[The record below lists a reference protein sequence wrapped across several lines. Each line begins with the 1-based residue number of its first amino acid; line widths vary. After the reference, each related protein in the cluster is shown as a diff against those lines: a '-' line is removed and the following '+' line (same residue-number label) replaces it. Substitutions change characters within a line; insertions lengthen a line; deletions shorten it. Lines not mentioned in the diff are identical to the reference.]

1 MENFRKKVIKRIRI
15 LTAFILIFCVYIVL
29 DVFFIRNNIDSENF
43 INSFQFGLMFG
54 LEMLAIINL
63 IKLNKVVKSDKKLK
77 LLYNKENDE
86 RLKLIRSK
94 AGMPL
99 LLINSVIMIISG
111 IILGYFNTI
120 IFLTL
125 IITAGIQML
134 IGLFIKFYCLRKF

>member
-15 LTAFILIFCVYIVL
+15 LTVFILIFCVYIVL

-99 LLINSVIMIISG
+99 LLINSVIKIISG

>member
-15 LTAFILIFCVYIVL
+15 LTVFILIFCVYIVL

-63 IKLNKVVKSDKKLK
+63 IKLNKVVKSDKELK

-99 LLINSVIMIISG
+99 LLINSIIMIISG

>member
-15 LTAFILIFCVYIVL
+15 LTVFILIFCVYIVL

>member
-15 LTAFILIFCVYIVL
+15 LTVFILIFCVYIVL

-99 LLINSVIMIISG
+99 LLINSIIMIISG